1 MYPYLQSSNRQFGF
15 KKGVGCRDAIFSLNS
30 IIDHYNDNNSTI
42 NLCSL
47 DLSKAF
53 DRVYHSMFL
62 KKMKD
67 RNIPQAYIIS
77 TSENWFYKV
86 FISVK
91 WGDAF
96 SPWVR
101 LTSGVRQEGI
111 LSPFLFSILVD
122 LVLKSWVLIVDLDI

>member
-1 MYPYLQSSNRQFGF
+1 M
-15 KKGVGCRDAIFSLNS
+15 GCGDAIFSLNS
-30 IIDHYNDNNSTI
+30 IIDYYTDNNTI

-47 DLSKAF
+47 DLLKAF
-53 DRVYHSMFL
+53 DRVDHSIL
-62 KKMKD
+62 VNKMKD
-67 RNIPQAYIIS
+67 RNIPAYIIS
-77 TSENWFYKV
+77 ALKNWYNKV

-101 LTSGVRQEGI
+101 LTSGVRQGGI

-122 LVLKSWVLIVDLDI
+122 PVLKKLSDCGFGCYIKWCSVKSLMYEDD